1 MRYRSAGLGIVLFFC
16 VAAGTGQAGDSQNRF
31 KSYNPLLSCG
41 DFVEL
46 RQGPETIEKTAAFW
60 WLIGFVSGVNN
71 GLPETF
77 DITGDTGLF
86 DSLQWAVDYC
96 AANPEAPLEDAAQS
110 LVRHLYPNRI
120 PEAPE

>member
-1 MRYRSAGLGIVLFFC
+1 MRCRSAGLGIVLFFC
-16 VAAGTGQAGDSQNRF
+16 VAAGTAVAGDSQNRF

-46 RQGPETIEKTAAFW
+46 RNGPETIEKTAAFW

-77 DITGDTGLF
+77 DITGETGLF

-96 AANPEAPLEDAAQS
+96 AAKPEAPLEDAAQA

-120 PEAPE
+120 PEAP